1 MGELDIIEKKALEQ
15 AAAAEAQKERTE
27 ALEIAK
33 TIIETRKLAAETE
46 KIRLDA
52 KEVSREY
59 KFGRAAHWASM
70 LTPLLAVAL
79 TALTL
84 YNQSRQFSETAKLQ
98 ADGSEESEW
107 RDAVKNLSMKDARTT
122 LLGAFSMH
130 GFFNSPNHANQ
141 ARTIAATLLPHV
153 DISDGFDNIFFDIL
167 DATNASNQVHVVA
180 IGKTLFNLQMDL
192 FRVSVLAN
200 RPSQLDFQTL
210 REMLGDDDPPDF
222 ISKESASRLDAGAR
236 AWMLDSVSD
245 GLSALWTNNKAAG
258 PRGLDLGGVVLE
270 DGQFND
276 LDFSNTNLQGG
287 ALFNA
292 DFKRTRF
299 AGATFTRKLVSN
311 VTLDEAD
318 LSGVKNFEES
328 KWEHANWWKAKCISR
343 ELLEYLKT
351 NDATASP
358 ENKQEGNAISC
369 H

>member
-1 MGELDIIEKKALEQ
+1 MDELGIIEKKALEQ
-15 AAAAEAQKERTE
+15 AAAAQTQKELAE
-27 ALEIAK
+27 ALETAK
-33 TIIETRKLAAETE
+33 TIAETRKLMEETE
-46 KIRLDA
+46 KVHLDA
-52 KEVSREY
+52 TEVSREY
-59 KFGRAAHWASM
+59 KFGRAQHWASM
-70 LTPLLAVAL
+70 LTPLLAVAM
-79 TALTL
+79 TAYTL
-84 YNQSRQFSETAKLQ
+84 YNQTQQFRETAKLQ
-98 ADGSEESEW
+98 TDGNEESEW
-107 RDAVKNLSMKDARTT
+107 RDAVKNLSMKDPRTT

-130 GFFNSPNHANQ
+130 GFFNSPSHANQ

-167 DATNASNQVHVVA
+167 DTANTSNQVHVVA

-192 FRVSVLAN
+192 FRVNVLAN
-200 RPSQLDFQTL
+200 RPSQVDFQTL

-222 ISKESASRLDAGAR
+222 ISKDSTSRLEAGAR

-245 GLSALWTNNKAAG
+245 GLSSLWVNNKVTA
-258 PRGLDLGGVVLE
+258 PRGLDLGGVVFE
-270 DGQFND
+270 DGQFDD

-287 ALFNA
+287 AFFNA
-292 DFKRTRF
+292 DFKRANF

-311 VTLDEAD
+311 VTLDRAD

-328 KWEHANWWKAKCISR
+328 KWENANWWKAKCISR
-343 ELLEYLKT
+343 ELLEYLEK

>member
-15 AAAAEAQKERTE
+15 AAAAQTQKERAE

-33 TIIETRKLAAETE
+33 AITETRKLMKETE
-46 KIRLDA
+46 KIELDA

-59 KFGRAAHWASM
+59 KFGRTQHWASM

-79 TALTL
+79 TAYTL
-84 YNQSRQFSETAKLQ
+84 YNQTQQFKETAKLQ
-98 ADGSEESEW
+98 ADGNEESEW
-107 RDAVKNLSMKDARTT
+107 RDAIKNLSMKDARTT

-130 GFFNSPNHANQ
+130 GFFNSPHHANQ
-141 ARTIAATLLPHV
+141 ARTIAATMLPHV

-167 DATNASNQVHVVA
+167 DNTNTSNQVHIVA
-180 IGKTLFNLQMDL
+180 IGKTLFNLQLDL
-192 FRVSVLAN
+192 YHVNVLAN
-200 RPSQLDFQTL
+200 RPAQLDFQTL

-222 ISKESASRLDAGAR
+222 ISKDSASRLEAGAR

-245 GLSALWTNNKAAG
+245 GLSNLWMNNRVAA
-258 PRGLDLGGVVLE
+258 PRGLDLGGVVFE
-270 DGQFND
+270 DSQFNG

-292 DFKRTRF
+292 DFKRANF

-311 VTLDEAD
+311 VTLDQAD

-328 KWEHANWWKAKCISR
+328 KWENANWWKAKCISR
-343 ELLEYLKT
+343 ELLEYLEK

-358 ENKQEGNAISC
+358 QNKQEGNAISC